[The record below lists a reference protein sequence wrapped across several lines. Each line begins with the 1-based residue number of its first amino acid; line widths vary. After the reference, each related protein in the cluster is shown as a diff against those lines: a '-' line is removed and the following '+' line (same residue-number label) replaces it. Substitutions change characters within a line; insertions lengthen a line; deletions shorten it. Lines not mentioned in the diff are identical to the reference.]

1 MKAEITLPV
10 HRFSH
15 TVDLID
21 VEEATR
27 LHREAL
33 KQSAT
38 DPLSGKID
46 VSILTTGQSE
56 NKRKRRHLVKASLQ
70 SLIGKKGK
78 VHTINYMKTWTELK
92 EVSDVVRSSMHCYL
106 IQWVTNLV
114 LLFR

>member
-1 MKAEITLPV
+1 
-10 HRFSH
+10 
-15 TVDLID
+15 

-56 NKRKRRHLVKASLQ
+56 NKRKRRHLVKLALEN
-70 SLIGKKGK
+70 LIGKKGK

-92 EVSDVVRSSMHCYL
+92 EASEVVRRLRSYSKLTKSYR
-106 IQWVTNLV
+106 IFS
-114 LLFR
+114 LFPF